1 MTTDSFRYVSY
12 DILKQERKTLSRL
25 YTFIWRYISKTI
37 SLSSSSHYAMGLFSR
52 DGLLLDLFAREN
64 HTLERYL
71 KDGIRAGSNWK
82 EVGHNAVRQGIIG
95 RESLC
100 TVGDENELPALKNY
114 AIYYAPISI
123 LSPYEP
129 YDQMEECGLGI
140 ITTLE
145 NAWDDYL
152 TMIRGTAHDMMIT
165 LQFNNIATMYYER
178 SGKGILSIDNMMS
191 NSGQNLATYYNDE
204 LFNILEIPPMQIY
217 YEPVESLID
226 PLPANEALW
235 DIVKNH
241 RVIANQP
248 LEVTCQGKTVELLA
262 STDAF
267 NQPMINAHGVVFYF
281 TTPQKMTAELS
292 RQVANGAIKT
302 FDDIVGK
309 NTQLKRLIQKA
320 QRMAQTDSNIMIL
333 GESGTGKD
341 VFAQAIHNAS
351 ARRGKPFI
359 ALNCGA
365 LPKDLVESE
374 LFGYENGAFTGA
386 RKNGNIGKFELANG
400 GTIFLDEIGE
410 MPLDLQAK
418 LLRVTETKQ
427 LMRLGGTKNIKVDV
441 RIIAATNANIED
453 MIEQK
458 LFRADL
464 YYRLSTMKLYLMP
477 LRERRDDIVLLAE
490 HFIRSISRRIEKP
503 NIMRFSPQAKELLQN
518 LDWYGNV
525 RELQNLMECI
535 VQLYPGDMILPEYIL
550 DNIPDRCRPKAED
563 NISSSAA
570 PQKDTLPGFPGSAS
584 APTPYGTE
592 TSRAA
597 LPGSASVPTPYT
609 TETSRATLPGSA
621 SAPTPYGTEIP
632 GPALPASASP
642 SASKSKKRKNITREA
657 LLEALAACDQ
667 NRSEA
672 SVYLGISRRTFYRK
686 LEEFEIDVNALDN

>member
-1 MTTDSFRYVSY
+1 MPNENFSYVPYETLSV
-12 DILKQERKTLSRL
+12 ERKKLSRL
-25 YTFIWRYISKTI
+25 YTFIWRYIGKTI
-37 SLSSSSHYAMGLFSR
+37 SVSHGSRYAMGLFSR
-52 DGLLLDLFAREN
+52 DGLLLDLFAHEN
-64 HTLERYL
+64 YTLECFMH
-71 KDGIRAGSNWK
+71 DGIRAGSNWLNI
-82 EVGHNAVRQGIIG
+82 GYNAVRQGIIG

-100 TVGDENELPALKNY
+100 TIGEENEFPVLKKY

-140 ITTLE
+140 IASLD

-191 NSGQNLATYYNDE
+191 TSGRNLATYYNDE
-204 LFNILEIPPMQIY
+204 LFKVLETPPMDIY
-217 YEPVESLID
+217 YEPAEHLID
-226 PLPANEALW
+226 PLPANKELW
-235 DIVKNH
+235 DIVQNH
-241 RVIANQP
+241 RTIANQP
-248 LEVTCQGKTVELLA
+248 LEITCNGKTVEVIA

-302 FDDIVGK
+302 FSDIIGD
-309 NTQLKRLIQKA
+309 NADLKKLIQKA

-365 LPKDLVESE
+365 LPRDLVESE
-374 LFGYENGAFTGA
+374 LFGYETGAFTGA

-410 MPLDLQAK
+410 MPLELQAK

-427 LMRLGGTKNIKVDV
+427 LMRLGSSKNIRVDV
-441 RIIAATNANIED
+441 RIIAATNANIDD
-453 MIEQK
+453 MIAQK

-477 LRERRDDIVLLAE
+477 LRERRDDIVPLAE
-490 HFIRSISRRIEKP
+490 HFIRSISRRIDKP
-503 NIMRFSPQAKELLQN
+503 NIMRFSESAKELLQQM
-518 LDWYGNV
+518 DWFGNV
-525 RELQNLMECI
+525 RELQNLVECV
-535 VQLYPGDMILPEYIL
+535 VQLYPGDIILPEYIL
-550 DNIPDRCRPKAED
+550 DNVSERYYPKNEQK
-563 NISSSAA
+563 NISSVLALREAFPMEGTSASSAKPAA
-570 PQKDTLPGFPGSAS
+570 P
-584 APTPYGTE
+584 
-592 TSRAA
+592 
-597 LPGSASVPTPYT
+597 
-609 TETSRATLPGSA
+609 
-621 SAPTPYGTEIP
+621 
-632 GPALPASASP
+632 SP
-642 SASKSKKRKNITREA
+642 SAPLPSAASNDPSEAEAAPPVLEPSGSQPPMRGKRRA
-657 LLEALAACDQ
+657 LTKEDIYEALAACGN

-672 SVYLGISRRTFYRK
+672 SKYLGISRRTFYRK
-686 LEEFEIDVNALDN
+686 LEELGIETS